1 MMCESLEEKR
11 GPRTVLKE
19 VVIGWQEEMLRSGT
33 GDTSLTPCQESFP
46 LTHPRGPR
54 PFLLYDLLLEEAIG
68 IVVLGNQKWLA
79 EI

>member
-11 GPRTVLKE
+11 GPRTVLEE

-33 GDTSLTPCQESFP
+33 EDTSLTPCRESFP
-46 LTHPRGPR
+46 LTHPRSPR
-54 PFLLYDLLLEEAIG
+54 PLLLYDLLLEETIG